1 MLSEVHESDQ
11 GPYFDLSDHFPDG
24 VYAYLLL
31 KGNAGVDAGT
41 LRDFLRGRGRRVRA
55 VHRVEQVHSA
65 RVAEASEAPCEADA
79 VVVREPGEAARV
91 VTADCVPLLLA
102 AGDGSA
108 AAAVHAGWKG
118 TLGRIAEEGLDALRA
133 TPERVRAYI
142 GPCVGPCCYAVDA
155 SRHAAFAAEFP
166 GAVRPVAPGDIH
178 RLDLSE
184 INAALLAA
192 RGVPAENLAVE
203 SRCTACT
210 VALCSSYR
218 RDGERAGRMAAVVG
232 LDG

>member
-1 MLSEVHESDQ
+1 VLSEVRDSDQ
-11 GPYFDLSDHFPDG
+11 GPYFDLSDRFPEG

-31 KGNAGVDAGT
+31 KGNAGVDPESVAA
-41 LRDFLRGRGRRVRA
+41 FLRGRGRRVHA

-65 RVAEASEAPCEADA
+65 RVVEAGEVPCEADG
-79 VVVREPGEAARV
+79 VVVRARGEAARV

-102 AGDGSA
+102 AGDGTA

-118 TLGRIAEEGLDALRA
+118 TLGRIAERGLDALGAEPGR
-133 TPERVRAYI
+133 TRAYI
-142 GPCVGPCCYAVDA
+142 GPCVGPCCYTVDA
-155 SRHAAFAAEFP
+155 SRHAAFASQFGGVVPPAGP
-166 GAVRPVAPGDIH
+166 GSVH
-178 RLDLSE
+178 RLDLSA
-184 INAALLAA
+184 INAALLTA
-192 RGVPAENLAVE
+192 RGVTAANLAVE